1 MRLFHSS
8 RIEISKAALQQN
20 FQFISSLLNEKVQWT
35 SVVKGNAYGH
45 GIDLYVPLA
54 ESLGV
59 RHFAVFSAEEALDVL
74 QARTHPETRILIM
87 GMIANEQLEWA
98 IEQQIAFFVFDS
110 NRLQMSLAA
119 ARKVGKA
126 AKVHLEIETGMN
138 RTGFPFRMLPEAID
152 LMRSNPEH
160 LHFAGLC
167 THFAGAES
175 IANYYRIRQQLKAFR
190 KGLKRVQEMG
200 LQPDKCHTACS
211 AAAMRYPDTR
221 MDLVRIGI
229 LQYGF
234 FPSRELQVELNH
246 KRGIPLDPLRRII
259 SWKSRV
265 MDVKYVGTGEFVGYG
280 TSYLANADM
289 KIATIPVGY
298 SHGYSRSLSNQGR
311 VLIRGQRVV
320 VVGTVNMN
328 MISVDVT
335 QVEGVEKGDE
345 VVLIGQQGELEISV
359 SSFSEFSD
367 QVNYELLTRL
377 PRDIPRK
384 VVD

>member
-1 MRLFHSS
+1 
-8 RIEISKAALQQN
+8 
-20 FQFISSLLNEKVQWT
+20 
-35 SVVKGNAYGH
+35 
-45 GIDLYVPLA
+45 
-54 ESLGV
+54 
-59 RHFAVFSAEEALDVL
+59 
-74 QARTHPETRILIM
+74 
-87 GMIANEQLEWA
+87 
-98 IEQQIAFFVFDS
+98 
-110 NRLQMSLAA
+110 
-119 ARKVGKA
+119 
-126 AKVHLEIETGMN
+126 
-138 RTGFPFRMLPEAID
+138 
-152 LMRSNPEH
+152 
-160 LHFAGLC
+160 
-167 THFAGAES
+167 
-175 IANYYRIRQQLKAFR
+175 
-190 KGLKRVQEMG
+190 MG

-265 MDVKYVGTGEFVGYG
+265 MDVKYVGAGEFVGYG